1 VSGVT
6 GLFRSTDQGATWLRL
21 NDDEHEFGGASFL
34 VGDMNVAGR
43 VYMSAGGGRGVIYW
57 QDVNT
62 PPDPGPVT
70 GIHDEEGN
78 TIQMYP
84 NPTASAI
91 VIPHSSKL
99 TRITI
104 LDSNGRTI
112 RSEEIKGES
121 TKVSLDGLPAGIYLI
136 ELVDSENTTTVRRV
150 VKE

>member
-1 VSGVT
+1 
-6 GLFRSTDQGATWLRL
+6 
-21 NDDEHEFGGASFL
+21 
-34 VGDMNVAGR
+34 
-43 VYMSAGGGRGVIYW
+43 
-57 QDVNT
+57 
-62 PPDPGPVT
+62 
-70 GIHDEEGN
+70 
-78 TIQMYP
+78 MYP